1 VQNPIRTSVMNS
13 GNGYDYADHRQA
25 AAHFAALSERVSE
38 SIMKLT
44 YARIAQ
50 GYARLADMYDR
61 LARLNGQLRAGIRPP
76 LQPAGRMV
84 PVRNHLP
91 GSRNHRASLGELS
104 SRAEHEQCSEMA
116 GAGRIGP

>member
-1 VQNPIRTSVMNS
+1 MPVVNS

-38 SIMKLT
+38 AMMKLA

-61 LARLNGQLRAGIRPP
+61 LARLNGELRAGMRPP

-84 PVRNHLP
+84 PLRNHLP
-91 GSRNHRASLGELS
+91 GSRNHLASRGELS
-104 SRAEHEQCSEMA
+104 SRADHEQRAEMGVA
-116 GAGRIGP
+116 GPIGR